1 MATLKQPN
9 TVPAN
14 DAQLIQLV
22 RTRLGRTN
30 LKHRINISSCGFV
43 VTLHG
48 AVGDS
53 DERLRLENIVRG
65 VYRVEGVVNK
75 LKVSRAD

>member
-1 MATLKQPN
+1 MATPKQPN

-22 RTRLGRTN
+22 RTRLGRAN
-30 LKHRINISSCGFV
+30 VKDRINISSCGFV

-48 AVGDS
+48 AVGDP
-53 DERLRLENIVRG
+53 DEGLRLESVVCG
-65 VYRVEGVVNK
+65 VYGVEGVVNK
-75 LKVSRAD
+75 LKVRRLD